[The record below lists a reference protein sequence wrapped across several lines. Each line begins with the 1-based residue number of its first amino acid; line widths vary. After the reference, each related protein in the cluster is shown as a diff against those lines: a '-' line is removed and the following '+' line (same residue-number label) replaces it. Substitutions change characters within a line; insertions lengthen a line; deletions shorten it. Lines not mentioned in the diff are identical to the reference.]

1 MILKS
6 INKNITTMSHSTTKV
21 FLKQQQQKQINK
33 KTGLTARNF
42 GKIRVKM
49 NENEC

>member
-1 MILKS
+1 
-6 INKNITTMSHSTTKV
+6 MSHSHNQGIPKTTITTAKAN
-21 FLKQQQQKQINK
+21 KQK